1 MRNLNTS
8 AEDSDISGVIID
20 GRVITDLGTFKKI
33 LEDSLYVA
41 FFPISQGKSIE
52 WS

>member
-33 LEDSLYVA
+33 LEDKVTLCCFLSHLTRQVY
-41 FFPISQGKSIE
+41 
-52 WS
+52 